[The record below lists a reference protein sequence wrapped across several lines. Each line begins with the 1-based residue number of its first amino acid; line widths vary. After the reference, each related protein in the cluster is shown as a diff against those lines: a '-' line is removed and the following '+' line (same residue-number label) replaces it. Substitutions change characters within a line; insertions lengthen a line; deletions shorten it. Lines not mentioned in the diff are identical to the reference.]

1 MNTNKLDSPKW
12 DCEECQYI
20 SDFMDLESEGDC
32 CGVCG
37 RKIHQIKLAWEKYY
51 KDLEVEYIL
60 DRYTSL
66 NEKIEEEH
74 ITREEKMKDLKDL
87 TIGDTVYIGSYSSLG
102 ASSEGDEKIKDILVK
117 YDENTGEKYNVI
129 VCSDFMK
136 FDARSGDGI
145 NGIMYYIES
154 TTKI

>member
-74 ITREEKMKDLKDL
+74 ITKDLKDL